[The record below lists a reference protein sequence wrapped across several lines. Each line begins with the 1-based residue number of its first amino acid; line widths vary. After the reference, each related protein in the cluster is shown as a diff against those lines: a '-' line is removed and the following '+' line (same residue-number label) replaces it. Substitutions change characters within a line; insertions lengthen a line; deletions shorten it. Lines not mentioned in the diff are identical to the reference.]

1 MNKETIKLI
10 EVLANKLGT
19 TSEYLWSILLRQA
32 PIDAALNLLQMA
44 IVVALWF
51 VFLKIHKSLLVEKGN
66 GMWSESTYKSN
77 EGAETFM
84 VVSFIT
90 LAAASILCLFNMHST
105 INGFFNPEYWAIQEI
120 LSQLN

>member
-1 MNKETIKLI
+1 MNTETLKLI

-19 TSEYLWSILLRQA
+19 TSEYLWGILLRQA

-51 VFLKIHKSLLVEKGN
+51 VLLKIHKSLLVENDN

-84 VVSFIT
+84 VVSLI
-90 LAAASILCLFNMHST
+90 AIVVASVFCLFNIHST